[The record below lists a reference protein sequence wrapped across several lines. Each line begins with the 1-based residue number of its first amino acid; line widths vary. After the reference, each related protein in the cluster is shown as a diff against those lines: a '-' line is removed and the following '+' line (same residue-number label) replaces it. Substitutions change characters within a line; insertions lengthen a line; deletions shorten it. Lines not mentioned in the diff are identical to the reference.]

1 MWFQIYYLLLISSLI
16 TLSWYPSTEAI
27 LWTFGKV
34 WRHLVV
40 LSWAEWATGVCWVE
54 ARDTAEHPGTRRT
67 APTAKNDPTPNAV
80 GLPLRNGAKQRA
92 FVGRQLCASQ
102 PC

>member
-1 MWFQIYYLLLISSLI
+1 MYYLLLISSLI

-40 LSWAEWATGVCWVE
+40 LSGAQGATGIYWVE
-54 ARDTAEHPGTRRT
+54 ARDTAERPGMHRT
-67 APTAKNDPTPNAV
+67 APTAKNDPAPNAV
-80 GLPLRNGAKQRA
+80 GLQLRNGAKKRI
-92 FVGRQLCASQ
+92 FIGHHLCASQ
-102 PC
+102 LC